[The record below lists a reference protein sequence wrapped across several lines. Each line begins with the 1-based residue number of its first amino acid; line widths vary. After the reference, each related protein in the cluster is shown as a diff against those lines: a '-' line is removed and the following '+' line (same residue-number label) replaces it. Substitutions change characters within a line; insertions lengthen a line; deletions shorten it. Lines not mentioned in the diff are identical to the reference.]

1 MTEAESLRLD
11 TPGSCFSFL
20 GGRMLRRQAQGI
32 QGMKRSVA
40 EALQQLRDGMVRHLL
55 AIPCFLELRFMDL
68 QRVQNMRIPRSSRCS
83 RSGLQLVWLM
93 RLTVTSDDKSVWPR
107 FWKLGVLPPNMTP
120 ARLRLPTKCRASGTT
135 RQLTFNQASRP
146 SGKTRC
152 REKKGQRQQPFK
164 SWRAAQNEGDAQ
176 WLLTRWKNL
185 PT

>member
-1 MTEAESLRLD
+1 
-11 TPGSCFSFL
+11 
-20 GGRMLRRQAQGI
+20 
-32 QGMKRSVA
+32 MKRSVA

-120 ARLRLPTKCRASGTT
+120 ARLDS
-135 RQLTFNQASRP
+135 
-146 SGKTRC
+146 
-152 REKKGQRQQPFK
+152 QQ
-164 SWRAAQNEGDAQ
+164 SAVLVGRHDS
-176 WLLTRWKNL
+176 
-185 PT
+185 